1 MAMKNL
7 LDGLVRGALLLPAV
21 LCCVSGTARA
31 GSAAQQE
38 FHIAMQRTPDINRGR
53 ELFATCAACHN
64 IDGSGMED
72 GSVPAIA
79 GQYYAVIVKQLT
91 DFRDDSRWNL
101 RMEKVLY
108 ERHLTQPEDFADIA
122 GYASQLPRHA
132 THNVGVGSSLAAGT
146 SVYFR
151 ECASCHGVLGEG
163 SAARLTP
170 RLGGQHFAYLAR
182 QVRYAGDRR
191 RPNMAAAHEQRVRKL
206 SLEEIKGVA
215 DYLSRIDP
223 GAVRTPVKRQ

>member
-1 MAMKNL
+1 MKQFL
-7 LDGLVRGALLLPAV
+7 SQLRYCALLSVAA
-21 LCCVSGTARA
+21 LCLAPGQAQA
-31 GSAAQQE
+31 DSAAQQE
-38 FHIAMQRTPDINRGR
+38 FHAAMQRTPDISRGR

-64 IDGSGMED
+64 VDGSGVQD

-91 DFRDDSRWNL
+91 DFRDDQRWNL

-108 ERHLTQPEDFADIA
+108 QRHLTQPEDFADIA

-132 THNVGVGSSLAAGT
+132 TGNVGDGSSLAAGT
-146 SVYFR
+146 SAYFSG
-151 ECASCHGVLGEG
+151 CASCHGALGEG
-163 SAARLTP
+163 SAAHLTP
-170 RLGGQHFAYLAR
+170 RLGGQHYGYLAR
-182 QVRYAGDRR
+182 QIRFAGDRR

-206 SLEEIKGVA
+206 TLEQIKGVA

-223 GAVRTPVKRQ
+223 GAVRTPANRQ

>member
-1 MAMKNL
+1 MKNL
-7 LDGLVRGALLLPAV
+7 LSGLILGVPLVIAV
-21 LCCVSGTARA
+21 SCLVPVAAQAGT
-31 GSAAQQE
+31 AAQQE
-38 FHIAMQRTPDINRGR
+38 YHAAMQRTPDIERGR
-53 ELFATCAACHN
+53 DLFATCAACHN
-64 IDGSGMED
+64 VDGSGVED

-108 ERHLTQPEDFADIA
+108 QRHLTQPEVFADIA
-122 GYASQLPRHA
+122 AYARQLPRLA
-132 THNVGVGSSLAAGT
+132 RHNVGDGSSLSAGT

-151 ECASCHGVLGEG
+151 ECASCHGALGEG

-170 RLGGQHFAYLAR
+170 RLGGQHFGYLAR
-182 QVRYAGDRR
+182 QIRYAGDRR

-206 SLEEIKGVA
+206 SIEEIKGVA
-215 DYLSRIDP
+215 DYLSRLDP
-223 GAVRTPVKRQ
+223 GAVRTPAN